1 MGKPT
6 GMKGMKIINIDRVE
20 QIRGHCGAIRLMTED
35 SLARFVHLVVDDAE
49 RHYHKKATEYYYVLG
64 GKGQIYLDGEVYD
77 IRAGDL
83 VTIPPGTAHNAIEQD
98 EPMEIMVVEVP
109 STKDDVYKVGK

>member
-35 SLARFVHLVVDDAE
+35 SLARFIHLVVDDAE